1 MADKPKAVDKPA
13 SIPALIQR
21 ADKEERVVVVDCDG
35 YAKYP
40 SGKAKPGVILVA
52 TGARAVRLRQYLREI
67 LEDD

>member
-1 MADKPKAVDKPA
+1 MADTPKTIN
-13 SIPALIQR
+13 IPVLIGK

-35 YAKYP
+35 YTKYP

-67 LEDD
+67 LEED